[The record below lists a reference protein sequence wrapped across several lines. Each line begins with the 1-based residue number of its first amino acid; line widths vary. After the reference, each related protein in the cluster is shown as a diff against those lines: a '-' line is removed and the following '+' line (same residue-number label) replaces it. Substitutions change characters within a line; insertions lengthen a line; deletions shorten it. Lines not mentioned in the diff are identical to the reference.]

1 MKMSSSY
8 FFKVFLLAIA
18 VTVCQAGIV
27 SANSLGKVETKGKKE
42 KLKESN
48 SNNQNLFEQT

>member
-1 MKMSSSY
+1 MKMSTSY
-8 FFKVFLLAIA
+8 FFKVFLLATA
-18 VTVCQAGIV
+18 VAVCQAGIV
-27 SANSLGKVETKGKKE
+27 SANSLGKVETKGKKK